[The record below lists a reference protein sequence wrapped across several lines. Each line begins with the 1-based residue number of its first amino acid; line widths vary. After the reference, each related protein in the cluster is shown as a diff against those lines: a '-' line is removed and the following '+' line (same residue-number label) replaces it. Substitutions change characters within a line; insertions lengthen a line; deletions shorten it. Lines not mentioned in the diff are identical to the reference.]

1 MPRNSQGL
9 YTLPLPPVQPGNLV
23 ESQWANATLDDLA
36 AAMTGSLP
44 RNGSAPMTGPLQ
56 LSADPIVAARQATT
70 KAYVDQFMSFGSGMF
85 VGSFAYAPLST
96 EPAGWLLCDGRAV
109 SRTVYSELFSAIGVM
124 FGSGDGSTTFNLPSQ
139 SGRYLRGGA
148 AGELMGQLLGGTFAA
163 HTHPLSDPGHSH
175 GVSQAAH
182 SHSIVTGGHSHTAY
196 QAAHD
201 HTITTGSHGHGVND
215 PGHTHAPMNSRQ
227 AGDGGS
233 FGAYASSGANI
244 GTSVPSSG
252 TGISIA
258 AVGNLGGY
266 ADARQPAVT
275 VNAAGDLG
283 GYTSTVQPAVSVSSA
298 ATGQTVGAAGDAEN
312 RPASIVCNL
321 FIKAQSDGPG
331 TTVVT
336 GLDTSDPDI
345 VSIDVTNPVVPE
357 LVIHSNIAFGT
368 IKLDAGGKIPLA
380 QMPAGSVQNL
390 GFFDASGGQN
400 PSQAYPGNTFVS
412 GDTYT
417 VSVGG
422 NILVFDPVTL
432 VSSVTPVVAGNLL
445 QYVTGSVT
453 NPTGWY
459 YVIQAIVVAASQVT
473 FAPSGTI
480 VASNVQAAIQELDS
494 ETQASLALKADTS
507 AVNAALALKQDAIT
521 AVTKDVQTGGA
532 FIPAGTTAERPAS
545 PTFGQQRANS
555 TTLQQE
561 WWNGSAWVPM
571 GGGATGGTNNP
582 FIYENDITVTADYT
596 ITSGKNAM
604 SAGPITINNGVTVT
618 VPNGSVWSI
627 V

>member
-9 YTLPLPPVQPGNLV
+9 YTLPLSPVQPGNLV
-23 ESQWANATLDDLA
+23 ESAWANTTLDDLA
-36 AAMTGSLP
+36 SAMTGSLP

-70 KAYVDQFMSFGSGMF
+70 KAYVDQFMAFGSGMF
-85 VGSFAYAPLST
+85 VGSFAYAPLSI
-96 EPAGWLLCDGRAV
+96 EPPGWLLCDGRAV

-148 AGELMGQLLGGTFAA
+148 AGELMGQLLAGTFAA

-175 GVSQAAH
+175 GAS
-182 SHSIVTGGHSHTAY
+182 

-215 PGHTHAPMNSRQ
+215 PGHAHNMTFYFRSDNGGNAPANANQGAQGTVATQ
-227 AGDGGS
+227 A
-233 FGAYASSGANI
+233 
-244 GTSVPSSG
+244 SG
-252 TGISIA
+252 TGISIQTA
-258 AVGNLGGY
+258 GNLGGY
-266 ADARQPAVT
+266 TDQRQPTVT
-275 VNAAGDLG
+275 VAAAG
-283 GYTSTVQPAVSVSSA
+283 
-298 ATGQTVGAAGDAEN
+298 TGQSVGAAGDAEN

-345 VSIDVTNPVVPE
+345 ISIDVTNPVVPE

-380 QMPAGSVQNL
+380 QMPAGAVQNL

-417 VSVGG
+417 ISVGG
-422 NILVFDPVTL
+422 NILAFDPVTL

-494 ETQASLALKADTS
+494 ETQSSLALKADTS
-507 AVNAALALKQDAIT
+507 TVNAALALKQDAIT

-532 FIPAGTTAERPAS
+532 FIPAGTTAERPSS

-582 FIYENDITVTADYT
+582 FIYENDIVVTANYT

-618 VPNGSVWSI
+618 VPNGSVWS
-627 V
+627 VV